1 MGPGRT
7 ISLLEGSDGPGRRSG
22 PGADARPWIGV
33 RFRCAGAYLRVL
45 RNKDATAYLASC
57 PRCGKRIRFRVGPGG
72 TDQRFF
78 EVSC

>member
-1 MGPGRT
+1 MSAGRT
-7 ISLLEGSDGPGRRSG
+7 ISLLEGSQGPERPGR
-22 PGADARPWIGV
+22 PGEARPWIGV